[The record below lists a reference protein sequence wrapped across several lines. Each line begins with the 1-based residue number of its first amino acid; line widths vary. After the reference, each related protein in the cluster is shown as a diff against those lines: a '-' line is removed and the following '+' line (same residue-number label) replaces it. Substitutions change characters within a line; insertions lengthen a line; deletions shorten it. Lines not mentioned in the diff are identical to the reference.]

1 MVLRTVTGAG
11 MWFTK
16 IEMRGL
22 AYFWQ
27 DQEGNSF
34 FEHALLA
41 SLAAMV
47 CLIAL
52 MAISKGP

>member
-1 MVLRTVTGAG
+1 